1 VHGCRLLTPLVGVE
15 VAPGVNVNQVA
26 LSNILLRVL
35 EQVLRLQV
43 YVSGLS
49 IQLVVMLRFSRQN
62 IVVTLRRD

>member
-43 YVSGLS
+43 QVSGLS

>member
-1 VHGCRLLTPLVGVE
+1 MHGCRLLTPLVGVE

-43 YVSGLS
+43 QVSGLS